1 METLIKTRR
10 YVTHLAKG
18 VSLALYYVTKNT
30 RHDVLLNF
38 RLVVGLYTH
47 DKVYQYLVFFMS
59 IYLSAR

>member
-1 METLIKTRR
+1 MKTLIKTRR

-47 DKVYQYLVFFMS
+47 DKVYQCSVF
-59 IYLSAR
+59 L